1 MKKGKFGKNVFF
13 DNNPEYVSIGKFHE
27 ALKVLGDPFKE
38 AVGAVMRTSVKDG
51 HIKAGH
57 DKDFKPAKTV

>member
-1 MKKGKFGKNVFF
+1 MKKGKVGKNVFF
-13 DNNPEYVSIGKFHE
+13 DDHPEYVSIGKIT
-27 ALKVLGDPFKE
+27 KIWPNLGDPFKE
-38 AVGAVMRTSVKDG
+38 AGGAVMRTSVKDG